1 LKGELRVPKKRV
13 FPSQGLVDQ
22 VVAQIDDDINYTHD
36 VTALEALLKQVDVHV
51 LESFLTENLVWN
63 WDKKPYIS
71 KNGEKT

>member
-1 LKGELRVPKKRV
+1 MPKKRV

-22 VVAQIDDDINYTHD
+22 VVAQIDDDINYTQD

-51 LESFLTENLVWN
+51 LESFLTEKLVWTVN
-63 WDKKPYIS
+63 KKPYIS